1 MDAEAKVAA
10 GMRAQL
16 GRRDAELVA
25 GARPLGWKL
34 GLTVPAVQERLGLD
48 GPVVGFLTSGT
59 ELPDGAQALLAGFTS
74 AMAEPEVAIH
84 VGEGGAIAGLGPAI
98 ELVDIDLPF
107 EDVEA
112 ILAGNVFHR
121 AVVLGPPQAAGSL
134 DAVTARVVRGAEP
147 VAEAP
152 AAPVVGDPAAVV
164 SFVEEFLAPHG
175 GEVKAGDVIIAGSL
189 TAPVPVEPGQEI
201 AVDLGPLGSLRLGFP
216 SGD

>member
-25 GARPLGWKL
+25 GARPRGWKL
-34 GLTVPAVQERLGLD
+34 GLTVPAVQEQLGLD

-59 ELPDGAQALLAGFTS
+59 ELPDGGEASLAGFTRG
-74 AMAEPEVAIH
+74 MAEPEVAIH
-84 VGEGGAIAGLGPAI
+84 VGDGGAVAGLGGAI

-121 AVVLGPPQAAGSL
+121 AVVLGPRRRPGSL
-134 DAVTARVVRGAEP
+134 EGVIARVVRGGEV
-147 VAEAP
+147 VAEAR
-152 AAPVVGDPAAVV
+152 AAPVVGDPAGVV

-175 GEVKAGDVIIAGSL
+175 GEVKPGDVIIAGSL
-189 TAPVPVEPGQEI
+189 TPPVPVEPGQDV

-216 SGD
+216 SGG